1 MINGKTVVAI
11 IPARGGSKGVPR
23 KNLRHFQN
31 KSLLAHSI
39 HVAKQSQF
47 IDRVV
52 VSSDNDEIIAEA
64 LQAGAD
70 VPFVRPAELATDTS
84 PAYEAMIHALT
95 NLPQYDYV
103 VLLQVTTPL
112 RDVSDIDGCIEFCIR
127 QQAPACVTIAESPV
141 NPYWIY
147 SLNDSNSLV
156 KVIPGE
162 VPLRRQDSPL
172 AYVLNGAVYI
182 AKSDWYLKRKTFLT
196 DETIGYVMSAS
207 KSLDIDTEFDFEL
220 LELHA
225 RANSQEPQYA
235 ADE

>member
-39 HVAKQSQF
+39 HVASQSQF
-47 IDRVV
+47 IDRII
-52 VSSDNDEIIAEA
+52 VSSDDDEIIAEA

-70 VPFVRPAELATDTS
+70 VPFVRPAELASDTS
-84 PAYEAMIHALT
+84 PAYEAMIHALN
-95 NLPQYDYV
+95 NLPHYDYV

-112 RDVSDIDGCIEFCIR
+112 REVGDIDGCIEFCLS
-127 QQAPACVTIAESPV
+127 QQASACVTIAESPV

-147 SLNDSNSLV
+147 SLSNSNGLV

-182 AKSDWYLKRKTFLT
+182 AKSDWYLQHKTFLN

-225 RANSQEPQYA
+225 KAISNEQQYA
-235 ADE
+235 TSE